1 MYAQVT
7 FINVP
12 MNQMPRL
19 RDILET
25 RYLPIVRQRP
35 GFKAGYLLE
44 QIDDADTAQLVLFW
58 ENHAAVENFNR
69 TGSLLA
75 SLEGLMVEM
84 PAIQVRRQGYVV
96 QLSARALPV
105 EAVVR

>member
-84 PAIQVRRQGYVV
+84 PDIQVRRQGYVV

>member
-7 FINVP
+7 FLQAP

-19 RDILET
+19 RDIIET

-44 QIDDADTAQLVLFW
+44 QVDDTDCAQLVLFW
-58 ENHAAVENFNR
+58 DSHAAVESFNR
-69 TGSLLA
+69 TGSLEA
-75 SLEGLMVEM
+75 SMQGLMIEM
-84 PAIQVRRQGYVV
+84 PDMQVRRQGYVV
-96 QLSARALPV
+96 QVSARALPA
-105 EAVVR
+105 EAAVR